1 MVSYGVTFLAQSH
14 LLNMDFSSSSHERS
28 FEYSPHKE
36 VINAERKEEGEKLR
50 QYIGIRRRPW
60 GKFAAEIRDSTRCGK
75 RVWLGTFNTAEEA
88 ALAYDQAL
96 YSMKGPSSV
105 LNFSVEDVKKSLK
118 GTDYCNKKDGESPA
132 AAIKEMHRLR
142 RTSLSSSSKEKNK
155 QQKDL
160 VILEDLGSDLLE
172 ELLSS

>member
-1 MVSYGVTFLAQSH
+1 
-14 LLNMDFSSSSHERS
+14 MDFSSSSQEQ
-28 FEYSPHKE
+28 YSLHKE
-36 VINAERKEEGEKLR
+36 VTNTERTEEGDKVK

-60 GKFAAEIRDSTRCGK
+60 GKFAAEIRDSTRSGK
-75 RVWLGTFNTAEEA
+75 RVWLGTFDTAEEA

-105 LNFSVEDVKKSLK
+105 LNFPAEDVKESLK
-118 GTDYCNKKDGESPA
+118 GTNYYCNKKDGESPA

-142 RTSLSSSSKEKNK
+142 RTSLSSSSREKNK
-155 QQKDL
+155 HQKDL

>member
-1 MVSYGVTFLAQSH
+1 MLFIQEGEDFLIKHKFHQ
-14 LLNMDFSSSSHERS
+14 LKMDFSSSSSSSSSLQKRS
-28 FEYSPHKE
+28 IEQKE
-36 VINAERKEEGEKLR
+36 VIGAERKEEGEKGK

-60 GKFAAEIRDSTRCGK
+60 GKFAAEIRDSTRNGK
-75 RVWLGTFNTAEEA
+75 RVWLGTFDTAEAA

-105 LNFSVEDVKKSLK
+105 LNFSAETVKDS
-118 GTDYCNKKDGESPA
+118 KDGESPA

-142 RTSLSSSSKEKNK
+142 RTSSLPSNPRGKNN
-155 QQKDL
+155 QQENL
-160 VILEDLGSDLLE
+160 VVLEDLGSDLLD

>member
-1 MVSYGVTFLAQSH
+1 
-14 LLNMDFSSSSHERS
+14 MDFSSSTS
-28 FEYSPHKE
+28 SPEQSIEHKE
-36 VINAERKEEGEKLR
+36 VSTERNEEGEKGK

-60 GKFAAEIRDSTRCGK
+60 GKFAAEIRDSTRNGK
-75 RVWLGTFNTAEEA
+75 RVWLGTFDTAEAA

-105 LNFSVEDVKKSLK
+105 LNFSAETVKESLK
-118 GTDYCNKKDGESPA
+118 GIHYCSSDKDGESPA

-142 RTSLSSSSKEKNK
+142 RTSSLPSNSRGKNK
-155 QQKDL
+155 QEENL
-160 VILEDLGSDLLE
+160 VVLEDLGSDLLD

>member
-1 MVSYGVTFLAQSH
+1 MNY
-14 LLNMDFSSSSHERS
+14 SSSSSSSQEQS
-28 FEYSPHKE
+28 IENKE
-36 VINAERKEEGEKLR
+36 VSDERKEEGEKGK

-60 GKFAAEIRDSTRCGK
+60 GKFAAEIRDSTRNRK
-75 RVWLGTFNTAEEA
+75 RVWLGTFETAEAA

-105 LNFSVEDVKKSLK
+105 LNFSAETVKESFK
-118 GTDYCNKKDGESPA
+118 GIHCGSNKDGESPA

-142 RTSLSSSSKEKNK
+142 RSSSLSSSSREKSK
-155 QQKDL
+155 QQENL
-160 VILEDLGSDLLE
+160 VVLEDLGSDLLD